1 MNKTYGRPRQNTDTL
16 GGFLDSCKDGT
27 TILLYFDTEDGI
39 WRIPHILGDPPTAGQ
54 LKNNPYL
61 RPMAIRER
69 SRFQIAGTSET
80 GWTVRI
86 SERFDAGKYLAAS
99 EG

>member
-1 MNKTYGRPRQNTDTL
+1 MDTL

-27 TILLYFDTEDGI
+27 TILLYFDTEDGKQ
-39 WRIPHILGDPPTAGQ
+39 RIPRILGDPPTAGQ
-54 LKNNPYL
+54 LKTNPYL
-61 RPMAIRER
+61 RPMAIQER

-80 GWTVRI
+80 GWAVRI
-86 SERFDAGKYLAAS
+86 DERFDAKKYSGTS